1 MRPKFKLLYKT
12 RSHYRSKRYLLRMK
26 RPFFSNITTHLN
38 RQYIYIVLLIV
49 AMTHHLEGWS
59 QTCGSSTTEELV
71 KLGFENVRWTENEIE
86 RIYTIENNVYKI
98 QEIGISKAIETI
110 QKCGLPNNKRCRI
123 IVTNLGV
130 PEISLVHEEG
140 ILSKWNASYEIGES
154 WQKVKKEK
162 KKNSSQYK
170 VDILIYPQLSF
181 QNMDITKVYQAMF
194 SLNPA
199 LEVSLWKGMKLTG
212 QIILPLYVDTEGYA
226 AYNPLYKKVRPGF
239 VTLAQKFR
247 LPHNI
252 KGKATVG
259 FFNYDQHGIDLQ
271 LLRPFKDE
279 RFSLE
284 GRLGYTGWGYWNA
297 FNYKYNGE
305 YQWTWSCGG
314 NFYWPQYNVQFS
326 LKAEQYLL
334 GEKGVRFDMIR
345 HFKYASIGFY
355 AMKAENAKSNGGF
368 RFQVALPTYKYKRH
382 KYIPRINLSK
392 NMGLIYNAGNER
404 KYYKQYRAESSD
416 NIMEH
421 NSLNPIYIENKLFN

>member
-1 MRPKFKLLYKT
+1 MKKSFFNRITERRWQICIIFSLLVMTIHMRVWGQ
-12 RSHYRSKRYLLRMK
+12 SEGD
-26 RPFFSNITTHLN
+26 
-38 RQYIYIVLLIV
+38 V
-49 AMTHHLEGWS
+49 ATD
-59 QTCGSSTTEELV
+59 ELV
-71 KLGFENVRWTENEIE
+71 KLGFENVRWTENGSE
-86 RIYTIENNVYKI
+86 RIYSIENIAYKI
-98 QEIGISKAIETI
+98 QEVGISKAIETI
-110 QKCGLPNNKRCRI
+110 QKIGLPNNKRCKI
-123 IVTNLGV
+123 IVTRFDI
-130 PEISLVHEEG
+130 PEISLIYEPMNNNIG
-140 ILSKWNASYEIGES
+140 KWNATYEIGDS
-154 WQKVKKEK
+154 WKKIKQIK

-212 QIILPLYVDTEGYA
+212 QVILPLYVDTEGYA

-239 VTLAQKFR
+239 ITLSQRFR
-247 LPHNI
+247 LPYNM
-252 KGKATVG
+252 KGKATIG

-284 GRLGYTGWGYWNA
+284 GRVGYTGWGYWNA
-297 FNYKYNGE
+297 FNYKYHGE
-305 YQWTWSCGG
+305 YQWTWSYGG

-334 GEKGVRFDMIR
+334 GERGVRFDMIR

-355 AMKAENAKSNGGF
+355 AMKTKEAKSNGGF

-404 KYYKQYRAESSD
+404 KYYRQYRAESSD
-416 NIMEH
+416 NIMEG
-421 NSLNPIYIENKLFN
+421 NSLNPIYIENNLFN